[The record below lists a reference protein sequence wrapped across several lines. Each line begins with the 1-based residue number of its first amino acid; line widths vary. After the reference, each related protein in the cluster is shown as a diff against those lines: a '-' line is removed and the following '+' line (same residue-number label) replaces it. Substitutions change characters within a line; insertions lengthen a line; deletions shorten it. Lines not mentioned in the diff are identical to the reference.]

1 MQKQSFVIVEK
12 NALLCYKNSMFLKSV
27 ELYGFKSFADR
38 TRFEFSDGITSLLG
52 PNGSGKSN
60 VVDAVKWVLGTQAL
74 STLRASKRE
83 DVIFNGT
90 DKRKPMPMC
99 EVILTLNNEEGLLNI
114 NATEV
119 EIKRR
124 AFRNGDNEYYLNRE
138 KCLLRNIRELFLD
151 TGVGKAAYSILEQG
165 KIDQILLMKPE
176 DRRYIFE
183 EASGISR
190 FKQQSDEAARKL
202 QKTDEN
208 MAQVELLFKDA
219 ERLYNS
225 RKLQLD
231 KVLKHRELSA
241 QRESLEVDL
250 QLSYVQSLGKLKD
263 MRQNELNALEEEQ
276 RTIEAVL
283 ANSRE
288 DLAKQQDEIEGLR
301 NRREELSGKI
311 SALEEKVRSFDSSI
325 DIYNERYSDI
335 AQRSKAAKD
344 KALLVQDRMERD
356 KARLEEKQSDM
367 DSARENLRLT
377 NESIIR
383 LREEIVKLDS
393 DRVMHQLDINDL
405 NERNEGISAD
415 RIQITAQISDL
426 ANDIANTL
434 EQNIK
439 GSGYSS
445 AIRGNAEKKLL
456 QEISKTRKILEEKI
470 AFLRN
475 VASVDFDRS
484 VFKEAV
490 DQTEES
496 ILSQIDEIKG
506 LFQEYSGTIPT
517 FLDDFTA
524 PEGTLARKA
533 KLDEDLERSYEKEAE
548 NRNKIAEL
556 QGEIDRLSGLLIL
569 KNSDMND
576 LEKDTIEF
584 KARIDSLHSY
594 ITELKASIQQMEFD
608 FTDANTA
615 VEAEESKVNEIVEK
629 IDDLKNSKAETVD
642 LIRSLRDELS
652 ELNLTIEQKS
662 QEMTQSNSEFQG
674 KFERK
679 QQLAVDI
686 AKWQEN
692 IRALSESIQK
702 LYTDFFDNYQKSLRE
717 FNDHEITTPVEDL
730 KSELENVKRKIEALG
745 FINYMAEDEFNEA
758 KKNFDFYSKNLD
770 DLTKAKNDLEEV
782 IAEIRRRSEQM
793 FMETYGQIAVNF
805 QEMFTT
811 LFGGGKAELVLTDE
825 ENVLESGID
834 IKAQPPGKKMLQL
847 GLLSGGERSMTAVAL
862 LFATY
867 MVKPS
872 PFCILD
878 EIDAALDAHNVGA
891 FMRVL
896 DKFNQKSQFII
907 ITHNKGTVM
916 GSDCLLGVTQ
926 QESGVSKMIGYRIE
940 DIEDIAK
947 EHETLKG

>member
-1 MQKQSFVIVEK
+1 
-12 NALLCYKNSMFLKSV
+12 MFLKSV

-38 TRFEFSDGITSLLG
+38 TKFEFSDGITSLLG

-99 EVILTLNNEEGLLNI
+99 EVILTMNNEEGILNI

-119 EIKRR
+119 EVKRR
-124 AFRNGDNEYYLNRE
+124 AFRNGDNEYYINRE
-138 KCLLRNIRELFLD
+138 KCLLRNIRDLFMD

-190 FKQQSDEAARKL
+190 FRQQSEEAARKL

-208 MAQVELLFKDA
+208 MAQVEIMFKDA
-219 ERLYNS
+219 ERQYNS
-225 RKLQLD
+225 RKVQLD

-250 QLSYVQSLGKLKD
+250 QLSYVQSLTKLKD
-263 MRQNELNALEEEQ
+263 LRQSELDALIQEQ
-276 RTIEAVL
+276 STIESVL
-283 ANSRE
+283 NSSRD
-288 DLAKQQDEIEGLR
+288 DLAKQQNEIEELR
-301 NRREELSGKI
+301 NRREELTGKI
-311 SALEEKVRSFDSSI
+311 RALDEKLRSFDSSI
-325 DIYNERYSDI
+325 EIYNERYSDI
-335 AQRSKAAKD
+335 AQRSRAAKD

-356 KARLEEKQSDM
+356 KARLEEKQADM
-367 DSARENLRLT
+367 ASARENLRLT

-383 LREEIVKLDS
+383 LKEEIVKLES
-393 DRVMHQLDINDL
+393 DKVMHQIDINEL
-405 NERNEGISAD
+405 NERNEGISAE
-415 RIQITAQISDL
+415 RIQITAQISEL
-426 ANDIANTL
+426 ANDIANKL
-434 EQNIK
+434 EENIK

-445 AIRGNAEKKLL
+445 TLRGKAEKDLL
-456 QEISKTRKILEEKI
+456 QEISKTRKILEERL

-484 VFKEAV
+484 VFQEAV

-517 FLDDFTA
+517 FLDEFTA
-524 PEGTLARKA
+524 PEGTLARKV
-533 KLDEDLERSYEKEAE
+533 KLDEALESSYEREAE
-548 NRNKIAEL
+548 NRNKIADL
-556 QGEIDRLSGLLIL
+556 QAENERLGGVLIL
-569 KNSDMND
+569 KNSDLTD

-584 KARIDSLHSY
+584 KARIESLGSF
-594 ITELKASIQQMEFD
+594 ISELKTGLQQMEFD

-615 VEAEESKVNEIVEK
+615 VQAEESKVNEIIEK
-629 IDDLKNSKAETVD
+629 IDDLKNSKADTQN
-642 LIRSLRDELS
+642 LIVNLKDELS
-652 ELNLTIEQKS
+652 ELNLTLEEKS
-662 QEMTQSNSEFQG
+662 QEMTRSNSEFQG

-679 QQLAVDI
+679 QQLAIDI
-686 AKWQEN
+686 AKGQEN
-692 IRALSESIQK
+692 IRALSENIQK
-702 LYTDFFDNYQKSLRE
+702 LYTDFFDNYQKSLKE

-730 KSELENVKRKIEALG
+730 KNELDAVKKKIEGLG

-758 KKNFDFYSKNLD
+758 KRNYDFLSKNLE

-825 ENVLESGID
+825 ENILESGID

-940 DIEDIAK
+940 DIEDLAK
-947 EHETLKG
+947 EHDTLKG

>member
-1 MQKQSFVIVEK
+1 MTVRLDMYDLKAVI
-12 NALLCYKNSMFLKSV
+12 NGLFQ
-27 ELYGFKSFADR
+27 
-38 TRFEFSDGITSLLG
+38 TRAAF
-52 PNGSGKSN
+52 GK
-60 VVDAVKWVLGTQAL
+60 
-74 STLRASKRE
+74 
-83 DVIFNGT
+83 
-90 DKRKPMPMC
+90 
-99 EVILTLNNEEGLLNI
+99 
-114 NATEV
+114 
-119 EIKRR
+119 
-124 AFRNGDNEYYLNRE
+124 
-138 KCLLRNIRELFLD
+138 
-151 TGVGKAAYSILEQG
+151 
-165 KIDQILLMKPE
+165 
-176 DRRYIFE
+176 
-183 EASGISR
+183 
-190 FKQQSDEAARKL
+190 
-202 QKTDEN
+202 
-208 MAQVELLFKDA
+208 
-219 ERLYNS
+219 ER
-225 RKLQLD
+225 
-231 KVLKHRELSA
+231 
-241 QRESLEVDL
+241 
-250 QLSYVQSLGKLKD
+250 
-263 MRQNELNALEEEQ
+263 
-276 RTIEAVL
+276 
-283 ANSRE
+283 
-288 DLAKQQDEIEGLR
+288 QDEIEALR
-301 NRREELSGKI
+301 NRREELSGTI
-311 SALEEKVRSFDSSI
+311 SGLEEKVRSFDSSI

-344 KALLVQDRMERD
+344 KAMLVQDRMERD
-356 KARLEEKQSDM
+356 KARLEEKKADM

-377 NESIIR
+377 NESIVK
-383 LREEIVKLDS
+383 LKEEIVKLDS

-405 NERNEGISAD
+405 NELNEGISAE
-415 RIQITAQISDL
+415 RIQITAQISEL

-445 AIRGNAEKKLL
+445 AMRGKAEKELL
-456 QEISKTRKILEEKI
+456 QEIAKTRKILEERI

-484 VFKEAV
+484 VFQEAV

-556 QGEIDRLSGLLIL
+556 QGEIERLSGLLIL
-569 KNSDMND
+569 KNSDLTD

-594 ITELKASIQQMEFD
+594 ISELKASIQQMEFD
-608 FTDANTA
+608 FTDANTE

-662 QEMTQSNSEFQG
+662 REMTQSNSEFQG

-692 IRALSESIQK
+692 IRSLAENIQK

-730 KSELENVKRKIEALG
+730 KSELETVKRKIEALE

-758 KKNFDFYSKNLD
+758 KKNYDFYSKNME

-782 IAEIRRRSEQM
+782 IAEIRRRSEEM
-793 FMETYGQIAVNF
+793 FLETYGQISENF

-878 EIDAALDAHNVGA
+878 EIDAALDARNIGA

-896 DKFNQKSQFII
+896 EKFGDTSQFII

-916 GSDCLLGVTQ
+916 GSDSLLGVTQ
-926 QESGVSKMIGYRIE
+926 QEPGVSKMIGYKIA
-940 DIEDIAK
+940 DIKDDEKALD
-947 EHETLKG
+947 TLKN

>member
-1 MQKQSFVIVEK
+1 
-12 NALLCYKNSMFLKSV
+12 MFLKSV

-38 TRFEFSDGITSLLG
+38 TKFEFSDGITSLLG

-74 STLRASKRE
+74 STLRASKRD

-99 EVILTLNNEEGLLNI
+99 EVILTLNNEENLLNI

-124 AFRNGDNEYYLNRE
+124 AFRNGDNEYYINRE
-138 KCLLRNIRELFLD
+138 KCLLRNIRELFMD

-190 FKQQSDEAARKL
+190 FRQQSEEAARKL

-208 MAQVELLFKDA
+208 MAQVELLFKEA

-225 RKLQLD
+225 RKIQLD
-231 KVLKHRELSA
+231 KVLKHRELSS
-241 QRESLEVDL
+241 QREKLEVDL
-250 QLSYVQSLGKLKD
+250 QLSYVQSLTKLRD
-263 MRQNELNALEEEQ
+263 LRQGELDKLVEEQ
-276 RTIEAVL
+276 GSIEKFLSTA
-283 ANSRE
+283 RD
-288 DLAKQQDEIEGLR
+288 DLAKQQNEMEQLR
-301 NRREELSGKI
+301 NRREELSGI
-311 SALEEKVRSFDSSI
+311 IRALEEKVRSFDSSI
-325 DIYNERYSDI
+325 DIYNERYSEI
-335 AQRSKAAKD
+335 SQRSKVATAK
-344 KALLVQDRMERD
+344 AMVVQDRMERD
-356 KARLEEKQSDM
+356 KARLEEKQTDM
-367 DSARENLRLT
+367 ENARENLRLT

-383 LREEIVKLDS
+383 LNEEIVKLES
-393 DRVMHQLDINDL
+393 DKVMHQLDIDDL
-405 NERNEGISAD
+405 NGLNEGISAE

-426 ANDIANTL
+426 ANDIANKL
-434 EQNIK
+434 EENIK

-445 AIRGNAEKKLL
+445 AVRAKAEKELL

-470 AFLRN
+470 SFLRN

-484 VFKEAV
+484 VFQEAV

-517 FLDDFTA
+517 FLDEFTA
-524 PEGTLARKA
+524 PEGTLVRKA

-548 NRNKIAEL
+548 NRNKITEL
-556 QGEIDRLSGLLIL
+556 QNENERLSGILIL
-569 KNSDMND
+569 KKSDLTD

-584 KARIDSLHSY
+584 KARIDSLKGY
-594 ITELKASIQQMEFD
+594 ITELKSSIQQMEFD

-615 VEAEESKVNEIVEK
+615 VQAEESKVNDIIEK
-629 IDDLKNSKAETVD
+629 IDELKSSKADTID
-642 LIRSLRDELS
+642 IIRDKRDEFT
-652 ELNLTIEQKS
+652 ELNVVIEQRTD
-662 QEMTQSNSEFQG
+662 EITQSNTDFQAR
-674 KFERK
+674 FERK

-686 AKWQEN
+686 AKWEEN
-692 IRALSESIQK
+692 IRSLNDNIQK

-717 FNDHEITTPVEDL
+717 FNDHEITAPVEDL
-730 KSELENVKRKIEALG
+730 KSELDSVKKKFEGLG

-758 KKNFDFYSKNLD
+758 KKNYDFYSKNLE

-782 IAEIRRRSEQM
+782 IAEIRSRSEQM
-793 FMETYGQIAVNF
+793 FMETYGQISANF

-825 ENVLESGID
+825 ENVLDSGID

-847 GLLSGGERSMTAVAL
+847 ALLSGGERSLTAVAL

-891 FMRVL
+891 FMKVL

-926 QESGVSKMIGYRIE
+926 QECGVSKMIGYRIE

-947 EHETLKG
+947 EHEKLKG

>member
-1 MQKQSFVIVEK
+1 
-12 NALLCYKNSMFLKSV
+12 MFLKSV

-38 TRFEFSDGITSLLG
+38 TKFEFSDGITSLLG

-99 EVILTLNNEEGLLNI
+99 EVILTMNNEEGILNI

-119 EIKRR
+119 EVKRR
-124 AFRNGDNEYYLNRE
+124 AFRNGDNEYYINRE
-138 KCLLRNIRELFLD
+138 KCLLRNIRDLFMD

-190 FKQQSDEAARKL
+190 FRQQSEEAARKL

-208 MAQVELLFKDA
+208 MAQVEIMFKDA
-219 ERLYNS
+219 ERQYNS
-225 RKLQLD
+225 RKVQLD

-250 QLSYVQSLGKLKD
+250 QLSYVQSLTKLKEL
-263 MRQNELNALEEEQ
+263 RQSELDALIEEQ
-276 RTIEAVL
+276 NNIEAIL
-283 ANSRE
+283 SSSRD
-288 DLAKQQDEIEGLR
+288 DLAKQQSDIEELR
-301 NRREELSGKI
+301 NRREDLNGKI
-311 SALEEKVRSFDSSI
+311 RALDEKLRSFDSSI
-325 DIYNERYSDI
+325 EIYNERYSDI
-335 AQRSKAAKD
+335 AQRSRAAKD
-344 KALLVQDRMERD
+344 KALLVQERMERD
-356 KARLEEKQSDM
+356 KARLEEKQTDM
-367 DSARENLRLT
+367 AGARENLRLT

-383 LREEIVKLDS
+383 LKEEIVKLES
-393 DRVMHQLDINDL
+393 DKVMHQVDINEL
-405 NERNEGISAD
+405 NERNEGISAE
-415 RIQITAQISDL
+415 RIQITAQISEL
-426 ANDIANTL
+426 ANDIANKL
-434 EQNIK
+434 EENIK

-445 AIRGNAEKKLL
+445 AVRGKAEKDLL
-456 QEISKTRKILEEKI
+456 QEISKTRKILEERL

-484 VFKEAV
+484 VFQEAV

-517 FLDDFTA
+517 FLDEFIA

-533 KLDEDLERSYEKEAE
+533 KLDEALESSYEMEAE
-548 NRNKIAEL
+548 NRNKIADL
-556 QGEIDRLSGLLIL
+556 QAENERLAGVLIL
-569 KNSDMND
+569 KNSDLTD
-576 LEKDTIEF
+576 LEKDIIEF
-584 KARIDSLHSY
+584 KAKIESLGSF
-594 ITELKASIQQMEFD
+594 ISELKAGLQQMEFD

-615 VEAEESKVNEIVEK
+615 VQAEESKVNEIIEK
-629 IDDLKNSKAETVD
+629 IDDLKNSKADTLE
-642 LIRSLRDELS
+642 LIRNLKDELA
-652 ELNLTIEQKS
+652 ELNLTLDEKS
-662 QEMTQSNSEFQG
+662 QEMTRSNSEFQG

-679 QQLAVDI
+679 QQLAIDI
-686 AKWQEN
+686 AKGQEN
-692 IRALSESIQK
+692 IRALSENIQK
-702 LYTDFFDNYQKSLRE
+702 LYTDFFDNYQKSLKE

-730 KSELENVKRKIEALG
+730 KSELDAVKKKIEGLG

-758 KKNFDFYSKNLD
+758 KRNYDFYSKNLE

-825 ENVLESGID
+825 ENILESGID

-947 EHETLKG
+947 EHDTLKG